1 MNNESDKEKLNRAEE
16 QIIKLETMLMY
27 QEELLSQLNDLV
39 YQQQQDI
46 DGLKEKVESVMSQLA
61 DSIQPVG
68 KEPPPPHY
76 WYIFSKYSNFVKI
89 DANLFH
95 SWFYDIC

>member
-76 WYIFSKYSNFVKI
+76 
-89 DANLFH
+89 
-95 SWFYDIC
+95 